1 MHNVVQE
8 CPCTVHQCCYKATA
22 NINVP
27 FNGSKGI
34 FPLQVCD
41 FFILLAM
48 YQMEFIW
55 SFTLCTLNGTIFC
68 ISRVELIL
76 LYMQAKGMATPL
88 EVVTEVFSLVFV
100 AVSSHLMAFLCNNI
114 LGITIVFPY

>member
-1 MHNVVQE
+1 MH
-8 CPCTVHQCCYKATA
+8 HM
-22 NINVP
+22 
-27 FNGSKGI
+27 
-34 FPLQVCD
+34 D
-41 FFILLAM
+41 FL
-48 YQMEFIW
+48 W

-100 AVSSHLMAFLCNNI
+100 AVSSQLMAFSCNNI
-114 LGITIVFPY
+114 LGITKVFPY